1 MANFEWLEDKENGFS
16 EDRLNRARVAEFLTD
31 YLTTE
36 GTKRNY
42 VLNVNAEWGAGKTYF
57 LKRWQHSI
65 KNDHPVVYIDAW
77 QQDFSDDPLLTVV
90 SSIIDQLQNQHGSQG
105 DATIQKAAR
114 GVLGLFKVAAPFVA
128 KAVVKKVSGIDTDE
142 FADKLK
148 AEGAFDMAASD
159 VAGKFVEG
167 LLEDHANKKKSID
180 HFKASIKE
188 WASNIKGT
196 TNLHPPVFIFIDEL
210 DRCRPTYAI
219 EMLEVIKHLFDMEGV
234 VFVVA
239 TDTQQLQHA
248 IKVIYGEGF
257 DASTYL
263 GRFFNRRITLRCGEI
278 RDYVQNLPQFESL
291 KELVVEKKG
300 VWPGQMEQRDLLE
313 QTCAPMENY
322 ELDLRTA
329 ERIVDQLLAIL
340 EHINNRSFQIDILFM
355 MTLLC
360 ANAKDQGLYDAL
372 SSKRATSHSFKGN
385 GSYRQLNSN
394 LINDEKVPF
403 IKRRTITIRFFHG
416 DIAPNSEPFIS
427 DYEFIS
433 LVQNR
438 LKQLEAPQSFR
449 QDISMN
455 INSRNSED
463 REKRLLYSYIDLAPN
478 RILPK
483 WQDYFNWVELASS
496 FDE

>member
-1 MANFEWLEDKENGFS
+1 MANFDWSKDQDNGFS
-16 EDRLNRARVAEFLTD
+16 EDRLKRAQIAEFLTD
-31 YLTTE
+31 YLASE

-65 KNDHPVVYIDAW
+65 KDDHPVVYIDAW
-77 QQDFSDDPLLTVV
+77 QQDYSDDPLLTVV

-105 DATIQKAAR
+105 DVTIQKAAR

-142 FADKLK
+142 FADQLK
-148 AEGAFDMAASD
+148 AEGAFDMVASD

-167 LLEDHANKKKSID
+167 LLEDHANKKRAID
-180 HFKASIKE
+180 QFKTSIKE
-188 WASNIKGT
+188 WASKIKGT
-196 TNLHPPVFIFIDEL
+196 ANLKPPVFIFIDEL

-291 KELVVEKKG
+291 KELVVEKEG
-300 VWPGQMEQRDLLE
+300 FWPGQMELCDLLE
-313 QTCAPMENY
+313 QMCAPMENY

-340 EHINNRSFQIDILFM
+340 EHVKNQPIQIDILFL

-360 ANAKDQGLYDAL
+360 AHVRDQGLYEAL
-372 SSKRATSHSFKGN
+372 SSKRATSHNLAAG
-385 GSYRQLNSN
+385 GYRQLNSN
-394 LINDEKVPF
+394 LINDEKVRF
-403 IKRRTITIRFFHG
+403 IKRRSITIRFFDG
-416 DIAPNSEPFIS
+416 PITPIS
-427 DYEFIS
+427 KPTISGIEFTALI
-433 LVQNR
+433 QNR
-438 LKQLEAPQSFR
+438 LKQLEAPQSFQ

-478 RILPK
+478 RVLPK